1 MTDDGGAAAI
11 NTSSSQMLNVSREE
25 IITRQKVKEEKM
37 QREGEKGPG
46 GVG

>member
-25 IITRQKVKEEKM
+25 IITGRRYKRRKYGD
-37 QREGEKGPG
+37 REGAG
-46 GVG
+46 